1 MAGTVHRTTLT
12 FVRTVLL
19 LYVLNTGIICG
30 GSIFHGIRVAT
41 RANLMRTTNH
51 FNCSESVHGLS
62 NRLVVDADY
71 QRNISSAFL
80 AADMGLEP
88 FHYLMDR
95 SKLAFA
101 NSVERQFHI
110 ATEAFG
116 FIVEKTSAITS
127 SPSFPHFVAGITAGK
142 QN

>member
-1 MAGTVHRTTLT
+1 MAGSVHRTILT
-12 FVRTVLL
+12 FVRAILL
-19 LYVLNTGIICG
+19 FYVLNTGIICG
-30 GSIFHGIRVAT
+30 ASIFHGIRVAT
-41 RANLMRTTNH
+41 RANSMRTRNH
-51 FNCSESVHGLS
+51 FNCSESVFDLS

-88 FHYLMDR
+88 FHHLMDR

-101 NSVERQFHI
+101 NSLQRQSLF

-116 FIVEKTSAITS
+116 LIVDKTSAITS
-127 SPSFPHFVAGITAGK
+127 SPSFPHFVAGITAG
-142 QN
+142 

>member
-1 MAGTVHRTTLT
+1 MAGTVHRFTLT
-12 FVRTVLL
+12 FVRAILL
-19 LYVLNTGIICG
+19 LYVLNTEIICG

-41 RANLMRTTNH
+41 RADSMRTKNH
-51 FNCSESVHGLS
+51 FNCSESVFGLS

-88 FHYLMDR
+88 FHHIMDR

-101 NSVERQFHI
+101 NSLQRQSHT
-110 ATEAFG
+110 ATEALRFL
-116 FIVEKTSAITS
+116 VEKTSAITS
-127 SPSFPHFVAGITAGK
+127 SPSFPHFIAGITAG
-142 QN
+142 